1 MERSLKKY
9 FGFSDFRPGQKEIV
23 QALLANKNLLSV
35 MPTGAGKSICYQL
48 PAMLSDYK
56 TIIVSPLVSLMD
68 DQVASLKSQNILAEK
83 IHSNCTFEENGAAW
97 RSFSQG
103 EAKILYVSPERL
115 MTDRMVASLNGL
127 GIGMFVID
135 EAHCIS
141 KWGAG
146 FRPDYDDLS
155 RLQYLFPEAV
165 IAAFTATADE
175 ATRNDIVEK
184 LTSGNASI
192 FVRGFD
198 RPNLSLA
205 VLQKSN
211 WKQRLLEFLHSKRR
225 ESGIIYC
232 LSRKN
237 TETVAAYL
245 SENGFNALPYHAG
258 QDATVRRN
266 SQGRFMTEE
275 GLIMVATIAFGMG
288 IDKPDIRFVVHAN
301 LPSSMEAFYQEI
313 GRAGRD
319 GASAETIIFYG
330 LDDLIKRRRM
340 INQGE
345 GDDQYK
351 LREQKRLDTLV
362 AYCEAATCR
371 RKALLVYF
379 DDVYVECGNCDNCL
393 NPPTLIDGT
402 ELAQMALSV
411 ISTTGEYFGTV
422 HIVNVVRGTLTE
434 KVLQRRHNE
443 LSNFGVGKERPKE
456 FWQALIRQLLAAGH
470 ISVDIQRYGALRI
483 SDTGRKILSGDTV
496 FNYKNINSK
505 SLLPSGKSQKSL
517 PKIIGVNEEL
527 LAKLKVK
534 RLDIAR
540 EKRVPAFVI
549 FSDRSLTEMAAK
561 RPQSESQFLDINGV
575 GPQKL
580 KEYGKTLSLVDHVR
594 ITIG

>member
-1 MERSLKKY
+1 MERWLKQY

-68 DQVASLKSQNILAEK
+68 DQVASLKSNKLPAEK

-115 MTDRMVASLNGL
+115 MTDRMLASLNGL

-146 FRPDYDDLS
+146 FRPDYNDLS
-155 RLQYLFPEAV
+155 RLQYLFPSAV

-175 ATRNDIVEK
+175 ATRNDIVEN

-198 RPNLSLA
+198 RPNLSLT
-205 VLQKSN
+205 VLQKTN

-266 SQGRFMTEE
+266 SQGRFMAEA

-319 GASAETIIFYG
+319 GASAETVIFYG
-330 LDDLIKRRRM
+330 LDDLFKRRRM
-340 INQGE
+340 IIQGE
-345 GDDQYK
+345 GDEQYK
-351 LREQKRLDTLV
+351 LREHKRLDTLV

-371 RKALLVYF
+371 RKVLLTYF

-496 FNYKNINSK
+496 FNYKIINSK

-580 KEYGKTLSLVDHVR
+580 KEYGKTFLSL
-594 ITIG
+594 IMSE

>member
-1 MERSLKKY
+1 
-9 FGFSDFRPGQKEIV
+9 
-23 QALLANKNLLSV
+23 

-68 DQVASLKSQNILAEK
+68 DQVASLKSNKLPAEK

-146 FRPDYDDLS
+146 FRPDYNDLS
-155 RLQYLFPEAV
+155 RLQYLFPSAV

-175 ATRNDIVEK
+175 ATRNDIVEN

-198 RPNLSLA
+198 RPNLSLT
-205 VLQKSN
+205 VLQKTN

-330 LDDLIKRRRM
+330 LDDLFKRRRM
-340 INQGE
+340 IIQGE
-345 GDDQYK
+345 GDEQYK
-351 LREQKRLDTLV
+351 LREHKRLDTLV

-371 RKALLVYF
+371 RKVLLTYF

-496 FNYKNINSK
+496 FNYKNVNSK

-580 KEYGKTLSLVDHVR
+580 KEYGKTFLSL
-594 ITIG
+594 IMSE

>member
-1 MERSLKKY
+1 MEKWLKQY

-68 DQVASLKSQNILAEK
+68 DQVAGLKSNKLPAEK

-103 EAKILYVSPERL
+103 EAKILYISPERL

-146 FRPDYDDLS
+146 FRPDYNDLS
-155 RLQYLFPEAV
+155 RLQYLFPSAV

-175 ATRNDIVEK
+175 ATRNDIVEN

-198 RPNLSLA
+198 RPNLSLT
-205 VLQKSN
+205 VLQKTN

-245 SENGFNALPYHAG
+245 VENGFNALPYHAG

-266 SQGRFMTEE
+266 SQARFMTEE

-443 LSNFGVGKERPKE
+443 LSNFGVGKDRPKE

-483 SDTGRKILSGDTV
+483 SDTGRKILSGDTI

-505 SLLPSGKSQKSL
+505 SLLPSKKSQKSL
-517 PKIIGVNEEL
+517 PKIIGVNEGL
-527 LAKLKVK
+527 LEKLKVK

-540 EKRVPAFVI
+540 KKRVPAFVI

-580 KEYGKTLSLVDHVR
+580 KEYGKTFLSL
-594 ITIG
+594 IMSE

>member
-1 MERSLKKY
+1 
-9 FGFSDFRPGQKEIV
+9 
-23 QALLANKNLLSV
+23 

-68 DQVASLKSQNILAEK
+68 DQVASLKSNKLPAEK

-146 FRPDYDDLS
+146 FRPDYNDLS
-155 RLQYLFPEAV
+155 RLQYLFPSAV

-198 RPNLSLA
+198 RPNLSLT
-205 VLQKSN
+205 VLQKTN
-211 WKQRLLEFLHSKRR
+211 WKQRLLEFLTLKRR
-225 ESGIIYC
+225 QSGIIYC

-245 SENGFNALPYHAG
+245 SENGFNALAYHAG
-258 QDATVRRN
+258 QDAAVRRN

-443 LSNFGVGKERPKE
+443 SSNFGVGKGHPKE

-505 SLLPSGKSQKSL
+505 SLLPSGKSQKPL

-580 KEYGKTLSLVDHVR
+580 KEYGKTFLSL
-594 ITIG
+594 IMSE

>member
-1 MERSLKKY
+1 MERWLKQY

-68 DQVASLKSQNILAEK
+68 DQVASLKSNKLPAEK

-97 RSFSQG
+97 RSFSHG

-146 FRPDYDDLS
+146 FRPDYNDLS
-155 RLQYLFPEAV
+155 RLQYLFPSAV

-198 RPNLSLA
+198 RPNLSLT
-205 VLQKSN
+205 VLQKTN

-319 GASAETIIFYG
+319 GASAETILFYG

-340 INQGE
+340 INQGD

-371 RKALLVYF
+371 RKALLIYF

-393 NPPTLIDGT
+393 NPPILIDGT

-443 LSNFGVGKERPKE
+443 LSNFGVGKEHPKE

-496 FNYKNINSK
+496 FNYKKINSG
-505 SLLPSGKSQKSL
+505 SLLASGKSQKSL

-561 RPQSESQFLDINGV
+561 RPQSESQFLEINGV

-580 KEYGKTLSLVDHVR
+580 KEYGKTFLSL
-594 ITIG
+594 IMSE

>member
-1 MERSLKKY
+1 MERWLKKY

-68 DQVASLKSQNILAEK
+68 DQVASLKSNKLPAEK

-146 FRPDYDDLS
+146 FRPDYNDLS
-155 RLQYLFPEAV
+155 RLQYLFPSAV

-175 ATRNDIVEK
+175 ATRNDIVEN

-198 RPNLSLA
+198 RPNLSLT
-205 VLQKSN
+205 VLQKTN

-330 LDDLIKRRRM
+330 LDDLFKRRRM
-340 INQGE
+340 IIQGE
-345 GDDQYK
+345 GDEQYK
-351 LREQKRLDTLV
+351 LREHKRLDTLV

-371 RKALLVYF
+371 RKVLLTYF

-580 KEYGKTLSLVDHVR
+580 KEYGKTFLSL
-594 ITIG
+594 IMSE

>member
-1 MERSLKKY
+1 MERWLKQY

-68 DQVASLKSQNILAEK
+68 DQVASLKSNKLPAEK

-146 FRPDYDDLS
+146 FRPDYNDLS
-155 RLQYLFPEAV
+155 RLQYLFPSAV

-175 ATRNDIVEK
+175 ATRNDIVEN

-198 RPNLSLA
+198 RPNLSLT
-205 VLQKSN
+205 VLQKTN

-330 LDDLIKRRRM
+330 LDDLFKRRRM
-340 INQGE
+340 IIQGE
-345 GDDQYK
+345 GDEQYK
-351 LREQKRLDTLV
+351 LREHKRLDTLV

-371 RKALLVYF
+371 RKVLLTYF

-496 FNYKNINSK
+496 FNYKNVNSK

-580 KEYGKTLSLVDHVR
+580 KEYGKTFLSL
-594 ITIG
+594 IMSE

>member
-1 MERSLKKY
+1 MERWLKQY
-9 FGFSDFRPGQKEIV
+9 FGFSDFRPGQKEII

-68 DQVASLKSQNILAEK
+68 DQVASLKSNKLPAEK

-184 LTSGNASI
+184 LTSGNAAI
-192 FVRGFD
+192 FLRGFD

-211 WKQRLLEFLHSKRR
+211 WKQRLLEFLDSKRR

-266 SQGRFMTEE
+266 SQARFMTEE

-580 KEYGKTLSLVDHVR
+580 KEYGKTFLSL
-594 ITIG
+594 IMSE

>member
-1 MERSLKKY
+1 MERWLKKY

-68 DQVASLKSQNILAEK
+68 DQVASLKSNKLPAEK
-83 IHSNCTFEENGAAW
+83 IHSNCTFEENDAAW

-146 FRPDYDDLS
+146 FRPDYNDLS
-155 RLQYLFPEAV
+155 RLQYLFPGAV

-198 RPNLSLA
+198 RPNLSLT
-205 VLQKSN
+205 VLQKTN
-211 WKQRLLEFLHSKRR
+211 WKQRLLEFLTLKRR
-225 ESGIIYC
+225 QSGIIYC

-266 SQGRFMTEE
+266 SQARFMTEE

-288 IDKPDIRFVVHAN
+288 IDNPDIRFVVHAN

-456 FWQALIRQLLAAGH
+456 FWQALISQLLAAGH

-483 SDTGRKILSGDTV
+483 SDTGRKVLSGVTI
-496 FNYKNINSK
+496 FNYQNINSE

-580 KEYGKTLSLVDHVR
+580 KEYGKTFLSL
-594 ITIG
+594 IMSE

>member
-1 MERSLKKY
+1 MERWLKQY

-68 DQVASLKSQNILAEK
+68 DQVASLKSNKLPAEK
-83 IHSNCTFEENGAAW
+83 IHSKCTFEENGAAW

-146 FRPDYDDLS
+146 FRPDYNDLS

-175 ATRNDIVEK
+175 ATRNDIVEN

-198 RPNLSLA
+198 RPNLSLT
-205 VLQKSN
+205 VLQKTN

-330 LDDLIKRRRM
+330 LDDLFKRRRM
-340 INQGE
+340 IIQGE
-345 GDDQYK
+345 GDEQYK
-351 LREQKRLDTLV
+351 LREHKRLDTLV

-371 RKALLVYF
+371 RKVLLTYF

-496 FNYKNINSK
+496 FNYKNINSE

-580 KEYGKTLSLVDHVR
+580 KEYGKTFLSL
-594 ITIG
+594 IMSE

>member
-1 MERSLKKY
+1 MERWLKQY

-68 DQVASLKSQNILAEK
+68 DQVASLKSNKLPAEK

-115 MTDRMVASLNGL
+115 MTDRMLASLNGL

-146 FRPDYDDLS
+146 FRPDYNDLS
-155 RLQYLFPEAV
+155 RLQYLFPSAV

-175 ATRNDIVEK
+175 ATRNDIVEN

-198 RPNLSLA
+198 RPNLSLT
-205 VLQKSN
+205 VLQKTN

-319 GASAETIIFYG
+319 GASADTIIFYG
-330 LDDLIKRRRM
+330 LDDLFKRRRM
-340 INQGE
+340 IIQGE
-345 GDDQYK
+345 GDEQYK
-351 LREQKRLDTLV
+351 LREHKRLDTLV

-371 RKALLVYF
+371 RKVLLTYF

-496 FNYKNINSK
+496 FNYKIINSK

-580 KEYGKTLSLVDHVR
+580 KEYGKTFLSL
-594 ITIG
+594 IMSE

>member
-1 MERSLKKY
+1 MERWLKKY

-68 DQVASLKSQNILAEK
+68 DQVASLKSNKLPAEK

-146 FRPDYDDLS
+146 FRPDYNDLS
-155 RLQYLFPEAV
+155 RLQYLFPGAV

-198 RPNLSLA
+198 RPNLSLT
-205 VLQKSN
+205 VHQKTN
-211 WKQRLLEFLHSKRR
+211 WKQRLLEFLTLKRQQ
-225 ESGIIYC
+225 SGIIYC

-266 SQGRFMTEE
+266 SQARFMTEE

-580 KEYGKTLSLVDHVR
+580 KEYGKTFLSL
-594 ITIG
+594 IMSE

>member
-1 MERSLKKY
+1 MERWLKQY

-68 DQVASLKSQNILAEK
+68 DQVASLKSNKLPAEK

-175 ATRNDIVEK
+175 ATRNDIVEN

-198 RPNLSLA
+198 RPNLSLT
-205 VLQKSN
+205 VLQKTN

-266 SQGRFMTEE
+266 SQARFMTEE

-496 FNYKNINSK
+496 FNYKNINSE

-580 KEYGKTLSLVDHVR
+580 KEYGKTFLSL
-594 ITIG
+594 IMSE

>member
-1 MERSLKKY
+1 MERRLKQY

-68 DQVASLKSQNILAEK
+68 DQVASLKSNKLPAAK

-175 ATRNDIVEK
+175 ATRNDIVEN

-198 RPNLSLA
+198 RPNLSLT
-205 VLQKSN
+205 VLQKTN
-211 WKQRLLEFLHSKRR
+211 WKRRLLEFLHSKRR

-330 LDDLIKRRRM
+330 LDDLFKRRRM
-340 INQGE
+340 IIQGE
-345 GDDQYK
+345 GDEQYK
-351 LREQKRLDTLV
+351 LREHKRLDTLV

-371 RKALLVYF
+371 RKVLLTYF

-443 LSNFGVGKERPKE
+443 LSNFGVGKEHPKE

-496 FNYKNINSK
+496 FNYKNVNSE

-580 KEYGKTLSLVDHVR
+580 KEYGKTFLSL
-594 ITIG
+594 IMSE